1 MDRDDQ
7 IIKCFLHKIGYSSQ
21 NHREERDA
29 DTGRLMGRL
38 TDPRSS
44 ASGALWAALLWLA
57 LAGLSFAAILRILYY
72 LPLQAAAWPS

>member
-1 MDRDDQ
+1 
-7 IIKCFLHKIGYSSQ
+7 
-21 NHREERDA
+21 
-29 DTGRLMGRL
+29 MGRL